1 MANVDLRD
9 EASNVLGFRLPEDP
23 NQWVDAIRSHKGGDI
38 DPNKRWNMVLLLL
51 LRVYELENKQSSRT

>member
-1 MANVDLRD
+1 MADVTLRD

-23 NQWVDAIRSHKGGDI
+23 NQWVDAVRSHTGG

-51 LRVYELENKQSSRT
+51 LRIYELENK